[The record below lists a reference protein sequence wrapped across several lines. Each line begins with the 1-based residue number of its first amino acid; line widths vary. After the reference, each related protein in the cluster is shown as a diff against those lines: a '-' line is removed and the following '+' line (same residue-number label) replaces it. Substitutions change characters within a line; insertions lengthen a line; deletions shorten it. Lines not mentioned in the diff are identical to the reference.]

1 MGCLVC
7 RMDHGPRLR
16 ATKYKVGDRV
26 ALKVERRMPSEKF
39 PGTFATKAEVDV
51 GTVASARKYG
61 VAEQREFGFLSRN
74 PLKDYNRTEYHVK
87 FAHGGE
93 IRVDEQQLWEPS
105 EEDEASARAVL
116 ARLGGDAAASD
127 VRVET

>member
-1 MGCLVC
+1 
-7 RMDHGPRLR
+7 
-16 ATKYKVGDRV
+16 
-26 ALKVERRMPSEKF
+26 MPSEKF

-61 VAEQREFGFLSRN
+61 VAEQRELGFLSRN

-93 IRVDEQQLWEPS
+93 IHVDESQLWEPS

-116 ARLGGDAAASD
+116 ARLGAAASD

>member
-1 MGCLVC
+1 MGCLIC
-7 RMDHGPRLR
+7 RMDQGPTLR

-39 PGTFATKAEVDV
+39 PGTFATRAEVDV
-51 GTVASARKYG
+51 GTVASTRNKGIA
-61 VAEQREFGFLSRN
+61 VQREFGWLSRN
-74 PLKDYNRTEYHVK
+74 PLKYYVVEYHVK

-93 IRVDEQQLWEPS
+93 IRVDEPQLWEPS

-116 ARLGGDAAASD
+116 ARLGAAASD

>member
-1 MGCLVC
+1 
-7 RMDHGPRLR
+7 
-16 ATKYKVGDRV
+16 
-26 ALKVERRMPSEKF
+26 MPSEKF

-61 VAEQREFGFLSRN
+61 VAEQRELGFLSRN